1 MANEITLNL
10 KLQVLKG
17 SLAHLENPGAIS
29 VDLSGTTAVGGVQTI
44 GAAGA
49 EVLIMNDV
57 LSPGYGFFRNTSS
70 SNFVEIGT
78 GTGGSFVPF
87 AKLKAGEAAIMRL
100 STTTPTAKA
109 DTSSVNLQYFIL
121 AD

>member
-29 VDLSGTTAVGGVQTI
+29 VDLSGSTAVGGVQTI
-44 GAAGA
+44 LTSAT
-49 EVLIMNDV
+49 VLSMNSV
-57 LSPGYGFFRNTSS
+57 TSPGYGFFRNTSS
-70 SNFVEIGT
+70 TNFVEIGT
-78 GTGGSFVPF
+78 GTSPFVPF

-109 DTSSVNLQYFIL
+109 DSSSVGLQYFIL

>member
-29 VDLSGTTAVGGVQTI
+29 VDLSGSTAVGGVQTI
-44 GAAGA
+44 GTASA

-57 LSPGYGFFRNTSS
+57 TSPGYGFFRNTSS
-70 SNFVEIGT
+70 TNFVEIGT
-78 GTGGSFVPF
+78 GTSPFVPF

-109 DTSSVNLQYFIL
+109 DSSSVGLQYFIL

>member
-29 VDLSGTTAVGGVQTI
+29 VDLSGSTAVGGVQTI
-44 GAAGA
+44 GTVA

-57 LSPGYGFFRNTSS
+57 TSPGYGFFRNTGST
-70 SNFVEIGT
+70 NFVEIGT
-78 GTGGSFVPF
+78 GTGGSFVAF

-109 DTSSVNLQYFIL
+109 DTSSVGLQYFIL